1 MHLIVFEIQLNAF
14 LLIGSLVFCH
24 SFLNLFLC
32 FSNLSKPGISL
43 FNSASL
49 ILLVDSLYAEAM
61 EAVNSSTAL
70 SASTPELIYFL
81 GDIKLVWL
89 WIGTGGELL

>member
-1 MHLIVFEIQLNAF
+1 MRLIVFEIQLNAF
-14 LLIGSLVFCH
+14 LHNGFLVSCH

-43 FNSASL
+43 FNSESL
-49 ILLVDSLYAEAM
+49 ILLAYSLYAEAM

-70 SASTPELIYFL
+70 SAYTPELISSL
-81 GDIKLVWL
+81 GDIKV
-89 WIGTGGELL
+89 ESRF